1 MPERNKPPVSR
12 GELNEC
18 RRCPL
23 WRNATQG
30 VPGAGA
36 AHARIMLVGE
46 QPGSQEDLQG
56 SPFVGPAGHLLD
68 EALQAAG
75 LDRDKLFMTNAVKH
89 FKFEWRGKR
98 RLHKS
103 PAQQEIEACNL
114 WLEREL
120 EKVHP
125 TVVVALGATAAR
137 AVLGRKSVTLAG
149 MMETPVEHEGR
160 LVIATYHPSFALRQR
175 SDEARAAAFDRIVR
189 SLRAAARLARGAKP
203 G

>member
-1 MPERNKPPVSR
+1 MPERKKPPVSHA
-12 GELNEC
+12 ELNEC

-36 AHARIMLVGE
+36 SHARIMMVGE

-68 EALQAAG
+68 DALEQAG

-89 FKFEWRGKR
+89 FKFELRGKR
-98 RLHKS
+98 RLHKT
-103 PAQQEIEACNL
+103 PGQLEIEACHL

-120 EKVHP
+120 EQVDP
-125 TVVVALGATAAR
+125 RIIVALGSTAAR
-137 AVLGRKSVTLAG
+137 AVLGRKSVTLG
-149 MMETPVEHEGR
+149 TMMDTPVEHEGR

-175 SDEARAAAFDRIVR
+175 SDDARAAAFDRIVR
-189 SLRAAARLARGAKP
+189 SLRTAARLARGE